1 MPKTSEKIFGDITY
15 NTLRTGFGHQRKKI
29 ARKLNNPRLK
39 EIHFHTLRH
48 WKATMLYHQ
57 TKDIL
62 YVMDFLG
69 HKNIKNTLRYVQLE
83 ESLYQREN
91 EDFICKVASTIEEAK
106 TLIESGFQFICDF
119 NGAKLFKR
127 RK

>member
-1 MPKTSEKIFGDITY
+1 M
-15 NTLRTGFGHQRKKI
+15 
-29 ARKLNNPRLK
+29 
-39 EIHFHTLRH
+39 
-48 WKATMLYHQ
+48 Q

-62 YVMDFLG
+62 HVMDFLG
-69 HKNIKNTLRYVQLE
+69 HKNIKSTLRYVQLE
-83 ESLYQREN
+83 GVLYQREN

-106 TLIESGFQFICDF
+106 TLIEAGFQFICDF

>member
-1 MPKTSEKIFGDITY
+1 
-15 NTLRTGFGHQRKKI
+15 
-29 ARKLNNPRLK
+29 
-39 EIHFHTLRH
+39 
-48 WKATMLYHQ
+48 MLYHQ

-83 ESLYQREN
+83 EALYQREN

-106 TLIESGFQFICDF
+106 TLVESGFQFICDF